1 MAGLRGGEHESLTE
15 MDDQQSVRL
24 VSGGMDLGMAANH
37 TQQNRTGVRAT
48 AVIGSSVVQYHYFV
62 HDTSVA
68 ILGIPL
74 VAVVVVR
81 PRKPDTWPCVVRAVW
96 LALPMNSA

>member
-1 MAGLRGGEHESLTE
+1 
-15 MDDQQSVRL
+15 MDDQQSVRY

-37 TQQNRTGVRAT
+37 TQQNRTGGRAT